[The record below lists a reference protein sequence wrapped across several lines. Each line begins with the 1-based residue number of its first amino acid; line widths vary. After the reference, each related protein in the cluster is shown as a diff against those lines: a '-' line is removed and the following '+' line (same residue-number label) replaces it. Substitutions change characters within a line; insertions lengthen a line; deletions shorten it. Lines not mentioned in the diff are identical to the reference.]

1 MNRKVKDDIT
11 RVLQKE
17 FLRRSLV
24 KYFNDKGYT
33 KTFEICAYPPALQD
47 LTDQAFANRA
57 IEVVY
62 NIEDI
67 NLIDD
72 TVKVSWNMFVLGNK
86 RIFLGYTNH
95 KNFTDIQNSRNSMT
109 DFSGPISIINIIDTV
124 VEFIGSSTSIYDI
137 NKKSAK
143 KFSTKPM
150 FSKF

>member
-1 MNRKVKDDIT
+1 MNKKVKDDIT

-17 FLRRSLV
+17 YLRRSLV
-24 KYFNDKGYT
+24 KYFEDKGYT
-33 KTFEICAYPPALQD
+33 KTFEACAFPPILQD
-47 LTDQAFANRA
+47 LTDQPFANRA

-95 KNFTDIQNSRNSMT
+95 KNFTDIQNSRNAKSEY
-109 DFSGPISIINIIDTV
+109 SGPININKIIDIV
-124 VEFIGSSTSIYDI
+124 VDFIGNSESIYDI
-137 NKKSAK
+137 NKKQAK
-143 KFSTKPM
+143 KFSTRPM